1 MSKLVIISGAT
12 ATGKSELAIEVAKEI
27 GAEIISADSMQL
39 YKGMDIGTAKLTM
52 AERQGITHHLL
63 DLVDVKTDV
72 TVSWYQELA
81 RAKIDELRGAGKSV
95 VVVGGTGLYIK
106 AILDDLNFPETDP
119 EVRMKLNQEAEKI
132 GGDAMH
138 QKLAKLDPA
147 ASLAIPKENVRR
159 VIRALE
165 VIEIT
170 GKPFTAILPRE
181 DSTKYPDA
189 MQFGLAMDRESLD
202 IRIDNR
208 VAKMWEAG
216 FVDEVEELILTLS
229 KEGNSTAV
237 IGTILRDRYAV
248 PDARLVT
255 GERISQTLARNNIV
269 PSYPEDMMNLM
280 RKALSLIDHLNSNKK
295 DLHNRRQLELCES
308 RIRRLAK
315 YYIGTGRL
323 SSTWAY
329 KRDQLRLMVE

>member
-119 EVRMKLNQEAEKI
+119 EVRTKLNQEAEKI

-138 QKLAKLDPA
+138 QRLAKLDPA

-202 IRIDNR
+202 IRIDSR

-216 FVDEVEELILTLS
+216 FVDEVEELINQGILEGKTAQAAIGYAQIIRIKHGSMSQEEAIEDTARATRQYARRQETWFSRDLRITWLS
-229 KEGNSTAV
+229 ATS
-237 IGTILRDRYAV
+237 
-248 PDARLVT
+248 
-255 GERISQTLARNNIV
+255 
-269 PSYPEDMMNLM
+269 NLSE
-280 RKALSLIDHLNSNKK
+280 RKASLLQAILKS
-295 DLHNRRQLELCES
+295 
-308 RIRRLAK
+308 
-315 YYIGTGRL
+315 
-323 SSTWAY
+323 
-329 KRDQLRLMVE
+329 